1 MEEKKKKKEKYI
13 YSQRKGWQARRVT
26 FYVYMCESG
35 QVCMEAANKGCCST
49 LSFTR
54 ARASSSLSHHLTRKR
69 RSLDRRGPAI
79 LTFHAAIFVN
89 LSWTI
94 RRRVEANE
102 RKKWRKRLPI
112 LSKDYL
118 RNVLRFTPLILVT
131 TGTTWPSYDC
141 ARQPI
146 DIGRKLTLSQL
157 MHASINP
164 FRLDT
169 SGRVRARSPLLAFFF
184 AFASLS
190 FTWTQDGWALLRIV
204 VEKD

>member
-1 MEEKKKKKEKYI
+1 MKAGRCAWKQQTKDAVQHSHSRAHERHHPSRI
-13 YSQRKGWQARRVT
+13 ISPGN
-26 FYVYMCESG
+26 G
-35 QVCMEAANKGCCST
+35 EAST
-49 LSFTR
+49 DG
-54 ARASSSLSHHLTRKR
+54 
-69 RSLDRRGPAI
+69 LDGPAI

>member
-1 MEEKKKKKEKYI
+1 MASTTRYLLRVHVWKRAGVHGSSK
-13 YSQRKGWQARRVT
+13 QRMLFNTLIHARTSVIIP
-26 FYVYMCESG
+26 
-35 QVCMEAANKGCCST
+35 
-49 LSFTR
+49 L
-54 ARASSSLSHHLTRKR
+54 ASSRITRKR

-204 VEKD
+204 VEKDWLI